1 MIDIYKI
8 DFYSQRALSFLIN
21 DGNLRHN
28 NVCLSSVFVNTAGEW
43 KLGGVEY
50 VTGNGEGS
58 NLPIK
63 ILPALERYDPPEKAD
78 RSKQRLVT
86 KW

>member
-1 MIDIYKI
+1 MIFFI
-8 DFYSQRALSFLIN
+8 FQRALSFLIN

-28 NVCLSSVFVNTAGEW
+28 NVCLSSVFVNAAGEW

-50 VTGNGEGS
+50 VLGVNEGS
-58 NLPIK
+58 ALPTKLIPSLDK
-63 ILPALERYDPPEKAD
+63 YDPPEKSD
-78 RSKQRLVT
+78 PSKQSLVT